1 MPERSQRRN
10 RDIDGLA
17 EKKVNNK
24 ALGEWVDGPLKE
36 AWGFKA
42 AARTWLICNQGVD
55 GEPGDSYAKFVPST
69 MPMKDMRPV
78 PGAPEQAG
86 TLFDVAQA
94 LAWIAKERSEIEER
108 IAWRAGIPGL
118 LAELKQ

>member
-1 MPERSQRRN
+1 
-10 RDIDGLA
+10 
-17 EKKVNNK
+17 
-24 ALGEWVDGPLKE
+24 
-36 AWGFKA
+36 
-42 AARTWLICNQGVD
+42 
-55 GEPGDSYAKFVPST
+55 
-69 MPMKDMRPV
+69 MRPV